1 MDEQKKFLETA
12 ETEYGWYYPMLKV
25 MLLTGMRI
33 SEVGGLCWSD
43 IDYDNDVIHIRR
55 ALFSQYEYGKKKLH
69 FTTTKTI
76 NSVRDIPMM
85 EDCKKMLKLQ
95 KKNQNKIKKELG
107 KRYRSENEEG
117 LSDLV
122 FTSSMGS
129 AATRYNVAP
138 IINKIVKSINL
149 REDYESV
156 KENRKPIYM
165 EQVSPHALRSLP
177 VSLVRRKCNTIIRA
191 DMSFHFKKCIRRKK
205 EMCKVIAIAN
215 QKGGVGK
222 NTTTAATTTVAP
234 TTEVPTTVAPTTE
247 APTTMAPTTQS
258 KTSTVAIGEGSDV
271 GKVNRKILNC
281 KNDKDLAGSTFGKL
295 CVKVKK
301 SKKKAISLT
310 WKKIQVAKKYV
321 IYGAKCGTSYKKI
334 ATVHKKTF
342 TNKKLKKGTYYKYMV
357 VALNEKG
364 KVVAISKLIHVATKG
379 GKVGNCKKLKV
390 NKSKVNLKQ
399 GRKFKLKVKQI
410 AKSKKV
416 KLKKHRKTAFESDNQ
431 DVAVVSKKGVITA
444 KKKGK
449 CSVYV
454 YAQNGVYKQVK
465 VTVK

>member
-85 EDCKKMLKLQ
+85 ADCKKMLRLQ

-191 DMSFHFKKCIRRKK
+191 DMSFHSKKCIRRKK

-222 NTTTAATTTVAP
+222 TTTTVNLGIGLARKGKRVVLIDADP
-234 TTEVPTTVAPTTE
+234 QGSMTVSLGIDEPDKIEYSLANVLMDVVNEEEIDYAKIILKHEENIDFIPANRELAGLEVSMVNVMSRELVMKRFISNIKENYDYILIDCMPSLGMITINALVCANSVLIPVQASYLPVKGLQQLIKTISRVRRQINPELKIEGMVMTMVDMRSNYTKDILE
-247 APTTMAPTTQS
+247 ALESTYGETIGIFDSRIPMSVRAAE
-258 KTSTVAIGEGSDV
+258 TSAEGKSIYIHDPR
-271 GKVNRKILNC
+271 GKV
-281 KNDKDLAGSTFGKL
+281 
-295 CVKVKK
+295 
-301 SKKKAISLT
+301 
-310 WKKIQVAKKYV
+310 
-321 IYGAKCGTSYKKI
+321 
-334 ATVHKKTF
+334 
-342 TNKKLKKGTYYKYMV
+342 
-357 VALNEKG
+357 
-364 KVVAISKLIHVATKG
+364 
-379 GKVGNCKKLKV
+379 
-390 NKSKVNLKQ
+390 
-399 GRKFKLKVKQI
+399 
-410 AKSKKV
+410 AKSYEELTEEV
-416 KLKKHRKTAFESDNQ
+416 LVHE
-431 DVAVVSKKGVITA
+431 
-444 KKKGK
+444 
-449 CSVYV
+449 
-454 YAQNGVYKQVK
+454 
-465 VTVK
+465 